1 MHHNFEVIED
11 KSPPTGNK
19 FVRFLSNNALTLFTV
34 GGVLIGAALGF
45 ILRAIKDDW
54 TEREIMYIGFVGE
67 IFLKML
73 KSLIIP
79 LIISC
84 LGKLQNT

>member
-1 MHHNFEVIED
+1 M
-11 KSPPTGNK
+11 
-19 FVRFLSNNALTLFTV
+19 RNNALTLMTV
-34 GGVLIGAALGF
+34 GGVLMGAALGF
-45 ILRAIKDDW
+45 ILRAARDDW
-54 TEREIMYIGFVGE
+54 TQREIMYIGFIGE

-84 LGKLQNT
+84 LGK

>member
-1 MHHNFEVIED
+1 MHHNFDQVED
-11 KSPPTGNK
+11 KSPPTGSK
-19 FVRFLSNNALTLFTV
+19 FSRFMRNNALTLMTV
-34 GGVLIGAALGF
+34 GGVLMGAALGF
-45 ILRAIKDDW
+45 ILRAAKDDW
-54 TEREIMYIGFVGE
+54 TPREIMYIGFIGE

-84 LGKLQNT
+84 LGK